1 MGLKLKSLFGG
12 DSEEAFILFLIFIL
26 LFFGLDNDV
35 C

>member
-1 MGLKLKSLFGG
+1 MGLKLKSFLG
-12 DSEEAFILFLIFIL
+12 DNGEEAFILFLIFIL